1 MGTPRLQEGWISP
14 QGKALLAG
22 VGCVGRAEKT
32 ALRGGQ
38 ESQALLLAVT
48 PSGSGRRFGLPTL
61 RGCVLGAPGEAVSQE
76 GTPTVCVEPEE
87 GGGGPGP
94 GLPLPI
100 TDSVQAAPS
109 LLQAP

>member
-1 MGTPRLQEGWISP
+1 MGTTRLQEGWISP
-14 QGKALLAG
+14 QEKALLAG
-22 VGCVGRAEKT
+22 DGCVSQAEKT

-38 ESQALLLAVT
+38 ESQVLLLAMI

-61 RGCVLGAPGEAVSQE
+61 RDCVLGAPGEAVSQE
-76 GTPTVCVEPEE
+76 GTPTVCMEPEE
-87 GGGGPGP
+87 RGGGPGP

-100 TDSVQAAPS
+100 TDSIQAVLL